1 MGFFKNEVAKKELK
15 DLLEIHPYF
24 RRVDMPKPILIRVD
38 SFDHKTGKVSWTNQ
52 YTSSS
57 SDFKD
62 FLKSHE
68 HLTDDDSILDAK
80 ILFGEED

>member
-24 RRVDMPKPILIRVD
+24 RRIDMPKPILIRVD
-38 SFDHKTGKVSWTNQ
+38 SFDRKTGKVSWTNQ

-68 HLTDDDSILDAK
+68 HLTNDDSILDAK